1 MALERRAWLA
11 NFDVHASEIEAALRE
26 TRTSG
31 CAGSAGSSWRR
42 QARSYCRRQRNTG

>member
-26 TRTSG
+26 LY
-31 CAGSAGSSWRR
+31 GSNTDLWMRR
-42 QARSYCRRQRNTG
+42 